1 MQLKNIK
8 LIKDYEAKLKNV
20 EQKMELKLREVE
32 ELKFINNEN
41 TNSLFDYEKSLVK
54 IENENNLLKTQN
66 ESLKTEL
73 EHQNEK

>member
-20 EQKMELKLREVE
+20 EQKMEIKLREVE

-66 ESLKTEL
+66 DSLKTEL

>member
-20 EQKMELKLREVE
+20 EQKLEIKLREVE

>member
-20 EQKMELKLREVE
+20 EQKLEIKLREVE

-54 IENENNLLKTQN
+54 IENENNLLITQN

>member
-20 EQKMELKLREVE
+20 EQKMEIKLREVE

-66 ESLKTEL
+66 ESFKNEL

>member
-8 LIKDYEAKLKNV
+8 LIKDYEANFKIV
-20 EQKMELKLREVE
+20 EQKLEIKLREVE

>member
-20 EQKMELKLREVE
+20 EQKMEIKLREVE

-66 ESLKTEL
+66 DSLKTEY